1 MARIYNESN
10 NTSIANMT
18 DYITTRWYRA
28 PEVIVGFPSYT
39 FSVDIWA
46 VGCILVE
53 LITRQPLFPG
63 SNSLK
68 QLELITRRLG
78 KPSNIFIQQ
87 IKKLNYQ
94 RYFIHMPD
102 APTLNHSKPSP
113 TRQHAHFI
121 CNL

>member
-1 MARIYNESN
+1 MNTKTKQNFNNIRPRNILINEDCKLKIADFGLARIYNESN

-63 SNSLK
+63 SDSLK

-78 KPSNIFIQQ
+78 KPSIIFIQQ
-87 IKKLNYQ
+87 I
-94 RYFIHMPD
+94 I
-102 APTLNHSKPSP
+102 S
-113 TRQHAHFI
+113 
-121 CNL
+121 